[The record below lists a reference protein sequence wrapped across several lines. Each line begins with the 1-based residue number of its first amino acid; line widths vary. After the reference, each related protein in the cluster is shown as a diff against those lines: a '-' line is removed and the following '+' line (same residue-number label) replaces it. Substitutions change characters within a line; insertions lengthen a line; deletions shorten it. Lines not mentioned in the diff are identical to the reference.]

1 MSSMYVFVFH
11 YSLFCNHKCLSAHRV
26 ATANMRWIRAD
37 RRPTPLSTTTSAI
50 PPTTTLG
57 GGSRRASLV
66 HRHMATPNPSPW
78 WNRSHGSTHH
88 PCPLCP
94 LCPLS
99 SPRVPHL
106 HSPSARARALCSGLR
121 EAGLPPPPCCPPNPR
136 ASTAP
141 STGPPAAWA
150 VPLRHLPRASPLSFD
165 TQLSFQ

>member
-1 MSSMYVFVFH
+1 MCL
-11 YSLFCNHKCLSAHRV
+11 LFTALFYKYECLLTHRA
-26 ATANMRWIRAD
+26 ATANTRWIRAG
-37 RRPTPLSTTTSAI
+37 RRPTLLSTTTSAI
-50 PPTTTLG
+50 PPTTTPG

-66 HRHMATPNPSPW
+66 HQHTATPSPSPL

-94 LCPLS
+94 LS
-99 SPRVPHL
+99 SLRVPHP
-106 HSPSARARALCSGLR
+106 HSPSARARAPCSGLR
-121 EAGLPPPPCCPPNPR
+121 EAGLPRPPCCPPNPR